1 MEPFHSTWPI
11 VGISQTLRQLDTL
24 PTCPVGGRDVIQ
36 WGSGLS
42 RKTQESEAGQDHS
55 TVLHHDPRRG
65 RGNPGVMSPATCL
78 LCCGVAV
85 LRAWPEYS
93 THAPGLPG
101 LLIPTDIDKCEAERH
116 GRIPPCR
123 VWQRPAHANLYSQ
136 GPDQSGCGEPGVAL
150 TYNLAQCSFCL
161 FSIQT
166 Q

>member
-24 PTCPVGGRDVIQ
+24 PTCPVGGKDVIQ

-78 LCCGVAV
+78 LCCRVAV
-85 LRAWPEYS
+85 SRAWPEYG
-93 THAPGLPG
+93 THAPGLLG
-101 LLIPTDIDKCEAERH
+101 LLIPTDIDKVKQRDTAEYH
-116 GRIPPCR
+116 L
-123 VWQRPAHANLYSQ
+123 A
-136 GPDQSGCGEPGVAL
+136 GCGRDQPTPTCIHKDQARVAVVSL
-150 TYNLAQCSFCL
+150 VWH
-161 FSIQT
+161 
-166 Q
+166 